1 MPFGDGTGP
10 LGQGPRTGRG
20 AGFCGGFAVPGN
32 VNPEPGR
39 GRGGRG
45 GRGWRHQFRAPGNSV
60 QPATPVRDEETEVL
74 KGQVEALQTVLNEM
88 RRRIE
93 ALAAKPKQE

>member
-1 MPFGDGTGP
+1 
-10 LGQGPRTGRG
+10 
-20 AGFCGGFAVPGN
+20 
-32 VNPEPGR
+32 
-39 GRGGRG
+39 
-45 GRGWRHQFRAPGNSV
+45 
-60 QPATPVRDEETEVL
+60 L